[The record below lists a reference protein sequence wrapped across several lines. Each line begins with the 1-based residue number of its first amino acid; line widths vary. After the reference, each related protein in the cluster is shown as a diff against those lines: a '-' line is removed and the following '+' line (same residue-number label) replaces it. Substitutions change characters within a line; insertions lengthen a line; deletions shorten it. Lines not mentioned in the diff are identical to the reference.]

1 MLHNILAILGAIFL
15 IILAFRLFP
24 GIIAFLFTAGA
35 ALLLILL
42 FLGVFGIFAPILIWI
57 ALIILLLRL
66 IFGVK

>member
-42 FLGVFGIFAPILIWI
+42 FLGIFSFAPILIWI